1 MTKFVFLLAMG
12 LMIGCS
18 NASKKATTE
27 TATETATGPATATT
41 PTAPTAAVVET
52 KKEDTKKSK
61 SKTTAA
67 KTTGDVK
74 TATDVTC
81 TSKQEVRKLSIKAK
95 DQGCE
100 LEYTKGGQPTSV
112 ASQVAGQAK
121 CEEVSTRIK
130 EKLVAAGYTCE

>member
-27 TATETATGPATATT
+27 TVTGPSTATTPATT
-41 PTAPTAAVVET
+41 PTAATVET

-61 SKTTAA
+61 TKAA
-67 KTTGDVK
+67 KTAGDAK
-74 TATDVTC
+74 TAAEVTC

>member
-27 TATETATGPATATT
+27 TATGPSTATT
-41 PTAPTAAVVET
+41 PAPTTTAATVET

-61 SKTTAA
+61 TKAA
-67 KTTGDVK
+67 KTAGD
-74 TATDVTC
+74 ANAAAEVTC

>member
-18 NASKKATTE
+18 NASKKAS
-27 TATETATGPATATT
+27 TETATGPSTVTTPATT
-41 PTAPTAAVVET
+41 TAAATVET

-61 SKTTAA
+61 TKSAATKTAGDAKTAA
-67 KTTGDVK
+67 E
-74 TATDVTC
+74 VTC